1 MAILC
6 SGFCTGYVQH
16 AMRPIARMACALGV
30 IMSATTALAAEDAM
44 VPHRETACAFG
55 AWLVA
60 DDGADVPVRDVPADD
75 GAVLGTLPVAPR
87 HDSTYEYP
95 IELDLVAT
103 RDGWV
108 KIANASDENNVG
120 SGAPIRPIFRG
131 EGWIPS
137 NRARLGLQSGR
148 GYAGPSTNSRRI
160 LDFAGRW
167 LTEVATI
174 ERILGCDGE
183 WVLLEV
189 AVGPILGPDGQAIP
203 PEQRKTEPRRAW
215 FRGVCSNAITTC
227 DMPDVDRSE
236 SK

>member
-1 MAILC
+1 MAILS
-6 SGFCTGYVQH
+6 SGFCPGYVTP
-16 AMRPIARMACALGV
+16 AMRSIARTAWALGV
-30 IMSATTALAAEDAM
+30 IISATTGFAAEDAIA
-44 VPHRETACAFG
+44 PRGETACAFG

-60 DDGADVPVRDVPADD
+60 DGGADVPVRAVPAND
-75 GAVLGTLPVAPR
+75 GAVLGTLPAEPR
-87 HDSTYEYP
+87 SDPTYEYP
-95 IELDLVAT
+95 IEFDLVAT
-103 RDGWV
+103 KDGWV

-137 NRARLGLQSGR
+137 NRARLGIQSSR
-148 GYAGPSTNSRRI
+148 GYAGPGTDSRRI
-160 LDFAGRW
+160 LDFADRW

-203 PEQRKTEPRRAW
+203 PERRKTEPRRAW

-227 DMPDVDRSE
+227 DMPDVDRNE